1 MRKTKFYYLVEPI
14 DIDGD
19 KNDDGFL
26 ISQYKIG
33 KDNHKNFTKNKYLT
47 FKDFKKYME
56 DFKHKS
62 LIRYKGGSG
71 YHQYP
76 HPHPQ
81 QQQQVVMM
89 TPAEY
94 NNYMNNMKYNYHN
107 QPPPQFL
114 VQNKSHSS
122 FGSNFMNGLGGGIGA
137 GIGFGVA
144 DAAMEGLF
152 GF

>member
-1 MRKTKFYYLVEPI
+1 MKKSKFYYLVEPI

-19 KNDDGFL
+19 KNNDGFL
-26 ISQYKIG
+26 ISQYKITR
-33 KDNHKNFTKNKYLT
+33 DNHKIFTKNKYLT

-62 LIRYKGGSG
+62 LVKFKAGSG
-71 YHQYP
+71 YYNYQQ
-76 HPHPQ
+76 HP

-89 TPAEY
+89 TPAQY
-94 NNYMNNMKYNYHN
+94 NNYMNNMKYNNH
-107 QPPPQFL
+107 QQQPPQFL
-114 VQNKSHSS
+114 VQNKGHSS
-122 FGSNFMNGLGGGIGA
+122 FGENFMSGLGGGLGA